1 MLGYIEPRLFRN
13 LGYFEAIVQS
23 PSIKTLSDIS
33 KLHKYVTLIAA
44 ATFVQLAVTAHI
56 FPAG

>member
-13 LGYFEAIVQS
+13 LGYFEAIVKS

-33 KLHKYVTLIAA
+33 KLHKYVTLIA
-44 ATFVQLAVTAHI
+44 FVQLAVTAHI
-56 FPAG
+56 FSVS

>member
-13 LGYFEAIVQS
+13 LGYFEAIVKS

-44 ATFVQLAVTAHI
+44 TTFVQLAVTAHI
-56 FPAG
+56 FPVS